1 MTKKLH
7 AGMIISAGRFSRSD
21 VADGTG
27 YVAIEKKYNHIKSI
41 LTLIISLMTLTGWA
55 QQSANRELIVH
66 NDPAKYRELSA
77 VHAGAGKMG
86 FTQLVGR
93 NDLSTNF
100 LYLHSGVIQ
109 AKSGIGHH
117 FHHSIEEMYVLLE
130 GEAEFTV
137 NGRTSTLKAPV
148 AVPCK
153 LGDAHAIYNSSDESV
168 RWLNY
173 AVSEKKGRGDAFD
186 LDDTREGAEIDE
198 IPVFVTYQFAEDK
211 LRDENHPY
219 SGNGALAR
227 RAFGPEVFRTSWN
240 HVDHLVIPAG
250 KSVGPRQ
257 LIGVEEVYYVMK
269 GKGDLSIEGVT
280 KPLAADDAFTGLLG
294 ETITLTNTGSDNLE
308 LLVIGVSVSS
318 DKNASFQNA
327 PAEPKAM
334 ALQMD
339 FVVLPEN
346 AEAFE
351 KMYHSIYVPAMTVQ
365 QGYLSSKLLRLF
377 PEEQAKGIEAEPT
390 NFNYQIQISFDTE
403 ENRRKWVA
411 SPQHQIAWPAASEL
425 AEEFKWRGYDV
436 MGDDDQR

>member
-1 MTKKLH
+1 M
-7 AGMIISAGRFSRSD
+7 
-21 VADGTG
+21 
-27 YVAIEKKYNHIKSI
+27 KSI
-41 LTLIISLMTLTGWA
+41 LTLVFSLVTLVTWA
-55 QQSANRELIVH
+55 QQPVKSERIIH

-100 LYLHSGVIQ
+100 LYLHSGEIQ

-117 FHHSIEEMYVLLE
+117 FHHSIEEMYILLE
-130 GEAEFTV
+130 GEAQFTV
-137 NGRTSTLKAPV
+137 NGHTSTLKGPV

-153 LGDAHAIYNSSDESV
+153 LGDAHAIYNAGDKPL

-173 AVSEKKGRGDAFD
+173 AVSEKKGQGDAFD
-186 LDDTREGAEIDE
+186 LGDTREGADIDE
-198 IPVFVTYQFAEDK
+198 IPVFVSYQFEQDK
-211 LRDENHPY
+211 LRDQNHPY

-227 RAFGPEVFRTSWN
+227 RAFGSEVFKTSWN
-240 HVDHLVIPAG
+240 NVDHLVIPAG

-257 LIGVEEVYYVMK
+257 LIGVEEVYYVMN
-269 GKGDLSIEGVT
+269 GKGSLSIEGVN
-280 KPLAADDAFTGLLG
+280 KPLVADDAFTGLLG

-318 DKNASFQNA
+318 DKISNFQA
-327 PAEPKAM
+327 AQDEPKAM

-339 FVVLPEN
+339 FVVLPKN

-365 QGYLSSKLLRLF
+365 DGYLSSKLLRLF
-377 PEEQAKGIEAEPT
+377 PDEQAKGIEAEPT
-390 NFNYQIQISFDTE
+390 IFNYQIQISFDTE
-403 ENRRKWVA
+403 ENRMKWVA
-411 SPQHQIAWPAASEL
+411 SPQHQIAWPAASSL

-436 MGDDDQR
+436 MGDDGQQ